1 MDDSNFRL
9 PPQQWAQLRRLLD
22 EALDLPVAARAA
34 WLAALPAEHA
44 PLTAR
49 LRALLSHAEAATG
62 DDHLLHTLPKMVE
75 TGDFAPSHAQAD
87 RSGELVGPY
96 RLLRQL
102 GEGGMA
108 SVWLAERVD
117 WAEQRRVALKL
128 PHGAWRR
135 AGLLERFA
143 RERAILATL
152 EHPHIARMYDAGAT
166 PAGQPYLALEYVDGE
181 RIDRWC
187 DARALGLAD
196 RLALF
201 LQVCEAVAHAHARLI
216 VHRDIKPSN
225 VLVDAGGQV
234 RLLDF
239 GIAKLL
245 QGDSAQESDLTR
257 ESGRAL
263 TPEYAAPE
271 QIQGEAV
278 GTATD
283 TYSMGVLLYELLAGR
298 HPYVS
303 EHASVVARAQA
314 ALAADPVRPSDAAA
328 DPVRRRALRGDLDT
342 IVLKA
347 LKNRPEERYASADAL
362 AADLRRY
369 LAHEP
374 VLARPDSKAYR
385 LRKLLRRH
393 RVAVSGGAAVAC
405 ALLAG
410 AAVASWEA
418 REARLQR
425 DAALQAK
432 AQAEHAERVA
442 TAQTDLSDFL
452 LMEMSGARRGDELA
466 APLERARKMFDAQY
480 RDDPAL
486 RGRLLLHLGGL
497 FNGRNDVA
505 RARALWAEA
514 EPLLREHG
522 EWSALAELQCF
533 GARDRAREGEFDKAR
548 AAIAEAVQ
556 WLARAAAPP
565 DAPTRRD
572 CLASEAVVELVAGN
586 PGRASTLLE
595 HAVAME
601 ERAGRAEQ
609 GTLIELLNQ
618 QARTYIVAGRYRE
631 AVQTARRTEALVD
644 RLGLDHTTHRLTA
657 RRMEAQAL
665 RDGGRALDAL
675 ALQALDVGSS
685 PRLSERGQYVLTL
698 LQLGRLDG
706 LAPRVDELVAMS
718 RTLGP
723 IANREVRLIQAEA
736 LTDLGRLREAGVA
749 LADAEEL
756 YGSLLAGKRYAAHRL
771 ALVQAHWALATGD
784 LARAQGAIDEA
795 RAVVAATG
803 QRDDPAWHR
812 IHQLQARVHL
822 ASGRGTEALKAAD
835 EALDWSQRHAV
846 DADGSLHVADDR
858 LLRAQ
863 AQRLL
868 GHVDAAHADATLA
881 ERHARAAGGDD
892 HPLVRLAHA
901 ESLR

>member
-1 MDDSNFRL
+1 MRAPMHW
-9 PPQQWAQLRRLLD
+9 PP
-22 EALDLPVAARAA
+22 
-34 WLAALPAEHA
+34 
-44 PLTAR
+44 TC
-49 LRALLSHAEAATG
+49 AAT
-62 DDHLLHTLPKMVE
+62 
-75 TGDFAPSHAQAD
+75 S
-87 RSGELVGPY
+87 
-96 RLLRQL
+96 
-102 GEGGMA
+102 
-108 SVWLAERVD
+108 
-117 WAEQRRVALKL
+117 
-128 PHGAWRR
+128 
-135 AGLLERFA
+135 
-143 RERAILATL
+143 
-152 EHPHIARMYDAGAT
+152 
-166 PAGQPYLALEYVDGE
+166 
-181 RIDRWC
+181 
-187 DARALGLAD
+187 
-196 RLALF
+196 
-201 LQVCEAVAHAHARLI
+201 
-216 VHRDIKPSN
+216 
-225 VLVDAGGQV
+225 
-234 RLLDF
+234 
-239 GIAKLL
+239 
-245 QGDSAQESDLTR
+245 
-257 ESGRAL
+257 
-263 TPEYAAPE
+263 
-271 QIQGEAV
+271 
-278 GTATD
+278 
-283 TYSMGVLLYELLAGR
+283 
-298 HPYVS
+298 
-303 EHASVVARAQA
+303 
-314 ALAADPVRPSDAAA
+314 
-328 DPVRRRALRGDLDT
+328 
-342 IVLKA
+342 
-347 LKNRPEERYASADAL
+347 
-362 AADLRRY
+362 
-369 LAHEP
+369 AHEP

-385 LRKLLRRH
+385 LRKLAAPSPRRGE
-393 RVAVSGGAAVAC
+393 RRAAVVF

-410 AAVASWEA
+410 ATVALWQA

-442 TAQTDLSDFL
+442 TAETDLSDFL

-480 RDDPAL
+480 RDEPAL

-533 GARDRAREGEFDKAR
+533 GARDLAREGEFDKAR
-548 AAIAEAVQ
+548 ATIAEAAQ

-572 CLASEAVVELVAGN
+572 CLASEGVVELVAGN
-586 PGRASTLLE
+586 PARASTLLE
-595 HAVAME
+595 DAVAME

-618 QARTYIVAGRYRE
+618 QARIYVVAGRYRE
-631 AVQTARRTEALVD
+631 AVQTARRTEALVE

-657 RRMEAQAL
+657 RRMEAMAL

-675 ALQALDVGSS
+675 ALQASTDVASS

-736 LTDLGRLREAGVA
+736 LTDLGRLREAGAA

-756 YGSLLAGKRYAAHRL
+756 FGSLRAAKRYAAHRL
-771 ALVQAHWALATGD
+771 PLVQAHWALASGD

-822 ASGRGTEALKAAD
+822 ASDRGADALKAAD

-858 LLRAQ
+858 MLRAQ
-863 AQRLL
+863 AQRML
-868 GHVDAAHADATLA
+868 GHVDIAHADAALA

-892 HPLVRLAHA
+892 HPLVRFAHA

>member
-22 EALDLPVAARAA
+22 EALDLPSTDRDA
-34 WLAALPAEHA
+34 WLATLPAEHA
-44 PLTAR
+44 ALTPR
-49 LRALLSHAEAATG
+49 LRALLAHADGESAHG
-62 DDHLLHTLPKMVE
+62 PLLHTLPKIE
-75 TGDFAPSHAQAD
+75 TGDFAPLRPDAE

-96 RLLRQL
+96 RLQRQL

-108 SVWLAERVD
+108 SVWLAERID
-117 WAEQRRVALKL
+117 WPEQRRVALKL

-135 AGLLERFA
+135 AGLVERFA
-143 RERAILATL
+143 RERAILGTL
-152 EHPHIARMYDAGAT
+152 EHPHIARLYDAGVT

-181 RIDRWC
+181 RIDHWC
-187 DARALGLAD
+187 DAHAPAVAD

-201 LQVCEAVAHAHARLI
+201 LQVCEAVAHAHARLV

-245 QGDSAQESDLTR
+245 QGESAAETALTL

-271 QIQGEAV
+271 QIHGEPV

-283 TYSMGVLLYELLAGR
+283 TYSMGVLLYELLARR

-303 EHASVVARAQA
+303 EQSSLAARTQA
-314 ALAADPVRPSDAAA
+314 ALAADPVRPSDAAT
-328 DPVRRRALRGDLDT
+328 DPARRRALRGDLDT

-347 LKNRPEERYASADAL
+347 LKKRPEERYASADAL
-362 AADLRRY
+362 AADLRRH

-385 LRKLLRRH
+385 FAKLLRRH
-393 RVAVSGGAAVAC
+393 RVAAG
-405 ALLAG
+405 AG
-410 AAVASWEA
+410 AAVAFALLSGAGIAGWEA
-418 REARLQR
+418 HEARLQR
-425 DAALQAK
+425 DAALRAK

-442 TAQTDLSDFL
+442 VAQTDLSDFL

-466 APLERARKMFDAQY
+466 APLERARRMFDTQY
-480 RDDPAL
+480 RNEPGL

-497 FNGRNDVA
+497 FNGRNDVT

-533 GARDRAREGEFDKAR
+533 GARDLAREGQFDKAR
-548 AAIAEAVQ
+548 ATIAEAAQ
-556 WLARAAAPP
+556 WLARVQAPA
-565 DAPTRRD
+565 DAETRRD
-572 CLASEAVVELVAGN
+572 CLASEAAVERAGGN
-586 PGRASTLLE
+586 LGRASTLLDE
-595 HAVAME
+595 ALAME
-601 ERAGRAEQ
+601 ERAGRAEA
-609 GTLIELLNQ
+609 GTFVELLHE
-618 QARTYIVAGRYRE
+618 QAFTYIGAGRYRE
-631 AVQTARRTEALVD
+631 TVQTARRSAALIAKLGLEQTTHLLSARRTEAI
-644 RLGLDHTTHRLTA
+644 
-657 RRMEAQAL
+657 AL
-665 RDGGRALDAL
+665 REGGRPLDAL
-675 ALQALDVGSS
+675 ALQAVDVARS
-685 PRLSERGQYVLTL
+685 PRLSERTAYVETL

-706 LAPRVDELVAMS
+706 LAPRVDELVALG

-723 IANREVRLIQAEA
+723 NQNRVVRVIQAEA
-736 LTDLGRLREAGVA
+736 LTDLGRLRDASAA
-749 LADAEEL
+749 LADADVL
-756 YGSLLAGKRYAAHRL
+756 FAPLRANKRYAAHHLLL
-771 ALVQAHWALATGD
+771 ARAHWALAAGD
-784 LARAQGAIDEA
+784 LARAQDAIDEA
-795 RAVVAATG
+795 RIVVAGAG

-822 ASGRGTEALKAAD
+822 ANGRAADALKATD
-835 EALDWSQRHAV
+835 DALDQSQRLAV
-846 DADGSLHVADDR
+846 DPSASTHVAADR
-858 LLRAQ
+858 LLRAE

-868 GHVDAAHADATLA
+868 GHIDAARGDAALA

-892 HPLVRLAHA
+892 HPLVPLAHA

>member
-22 EALDLPVAARAA
+22 EALDLPMAARAA

-44 PLTAR
+44 PLTPR

-135 AGLLERFA
+135 AGLIERFA

-187 DARALGLAD
+187 DAHAQGLAD

-298 HPYVS
+298 HPYLS
-303 EHASVVARAQA
+303 EHASLAARAQA
-314 ALAADPVRPSDAAA
+314 ALTADPVRPSDAIT

-347 LKNRPEERYASADAL
+347 LKKRPEERYASADAL
-362 AADLRRY
+362 AADLHRY

-374 VLARPDSKAYR
+374 VLAQADSRAYR
-385 LRKLLRRH
+385 LRKLVRRH
-393 RVAVSGGAAVAC
+393 RVAVIGGGAAVV

-410 AAVASWEA
+410 AGLALWQAY
-418 REARLQR
+418 EARLQR
-425 DAALQAK
+425 DAALHAK
-432 AQAEHAERVA
+432 SQAEHSERVA
-442 TAQTDLSDFL
+442 TAQTELSDFL

-480 RDDPAL
+480 RDEPGM
-486 RGRLLLHLGGL
+486 RGRLLLHLGEL
-497 FNGRNDVA
+497 FNGRNDTA

-522 EWSALAELQCF
+522 EWAALAELQCF
-533 GARDRAREGEFDKAR
+533 GARDFARAGDFDKAR
-548 AAIAEAVQ
+548 ATIAEAAQ
-556 WLARAAAPP
+556 WLARAGAPS

-572 CLASEAVVELVAGN
+572 CLASEGMVEFIAGN
-586 PGRASTLLE
+586 RARASTLHE
-595 HAVAME
+595 EAVAMD

-609 GTLIELLNQ
+609 GTFVELLNE
-618 QARTYIVAGRYRE
+618 QARIYVGAGRYRD
-631 AVQTARRTEALVD
+631 AVQTARRAAALVA
-644 RLGLDHTTHRLTA
+644 RLGLDHTTHLMSA

-675 ALQALDVGSS
+675 ALQALDVASS
-685 PRLSERGQYVLTL
+685 PRVSERGQYVLTL

-706 LAPRVDELVAMS
+706 LAARIDELVATS
-718 RTLGP
+718 RALNYN
-723 IANREVRLIQAEA
+723 ANREVLLIQAEG
-736 LTDLGRLREAGVA
+736 LTDLGRLREAGQA
-749 LADAEEL
+749 LDDAEAL
-756 YGSLLAGKRYAAHRL
+756 YAPLRAAKRYAAHRL
-771 ALVQAHWALATGD
+771 SLVRAHWALAAGD
-784 LARAQGAIDEA
+784 VARAQGAIDEA
-795 RAVVAATG
+795 SALVAATG
-803 QRDDPAWHR
+803 QHDDPAWHR
-812 IHQLQARVHL
+812 IHQLQARAHL
-822 ASGRGTEALKAAD
+822 ASGRTADALKAVD
-835 EALDWSQRHAV
+835 DALDWAQRHAV
-846 DADGSLHVADDR
+846 DAEGSLQVAEDR

-863 AQRLL
+863 VQRQL
-868 GHVDAAHADATLA
+868 GHVDVAHADAALA